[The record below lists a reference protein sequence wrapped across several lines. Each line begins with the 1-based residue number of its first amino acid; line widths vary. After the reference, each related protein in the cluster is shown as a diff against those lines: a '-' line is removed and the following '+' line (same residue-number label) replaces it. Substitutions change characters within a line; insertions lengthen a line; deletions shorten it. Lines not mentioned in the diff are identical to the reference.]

1 MMMPPHMWWEWHGG
15 SGASKEAGMKITAQL
30 AGCGS
35 AERHWKG
42 FKFKGMHTKK
52 KIGWGMRRREC

>member
-1 MMMPPHMWWEWHGG
+1 MWWEWHGG

-35 AERHWKG
+35 TERHWKG
-42 FKFKGMHTKK
+42 FKGMLTKK
-52 KIGWGMRRREC
+52 KSAGAREGGNADGDKM

>member
-1 MMMPPHMWWEWHGG
+1 
-15 SGASKEAGMKITAQL
+15 MKITAQL